1 LNLPAR
7 GPCFALLVRARRA
20 KARERLPSYREPAS
34 RNPQA
39 MHPETCWEPC
49 TRAPFRLLSIRAPRQ
64 AVLRTSSW
72 LAPSLF
78 HQQVLR
84 PPGGEDARCVQPT
97 SATQSNY
104 VHPHL
109 ARSRLAL
116 AAFAARTPRG
126 VLGSTRHYRG
136 NGRFTTSKTA
146 SADRDCRTDLE
157 LYCLTA
163 WRTSVG
169 VLFPRCASDRASDT
183 PVVILSSPSRL
194 RRFRD
199 GCPLA
204 VRPSF
209 GRFRTGRR
217 SVRTTKTTVNAVS

>member
-1 LNLPAR
+1 
-7 GPCFALLVRARRA
+7 
-20 KARERLPSYREPAS
+20 
-34 RNPQA
+34 
-39 MHPETCWEPC
+39 MHPETCLKPC

-78 HQQVLR
+78 HQQALR

-109 ARSRLAL
+109 ARSRLAF

-136 NGRFTTSKTA
+136 NGCFTTSKTA
-146 SADRDCRTDLE
+146 SADRDGRTDLE

-194 RRFRD
+194 RRLRD
-199 GCPLA
+199 GCLLA
-204 VRPSF
+204 ARPSF

>member
-7 GPCFALLVRARRA
+7 GPCFVLPVRARRA

-97 SATQSNY
+97 SATQSNC

-109 ARSRLAL
+109 ARSRLAF

-146 SADRDCRTDLE
+146 SADRDVALISSSTASRPGERAWACCSHGAHPIE
-157 LYCLTA
+157 PLTPLS
-163 WRTSVG
+163 RSSVH
-169 VLFPRCASDRASDT
+169 
-183 PVVILSSPSRL
+183 
-194 RRFRD
+194 
-199 GCPLA
+199 PLA
-204 VRPSF
+204 
-209 GRFRTGRR
+209 
-217 SVRTTKTTVNAVS
+217 SVAFATAALWPPVLLLEGFERVGGV

>member
-1 LNLPAR
+1 LTYEPEDFS
-7 GPCFALLVRARRA
+7 FALPVRARRA
-20 KARERLPSYREPAS
+20 SARERLSSYREPAS

-39 MHPETCWEPC
+39 ARKKTVWEILHTRTVSPSVHPRPASDGATDFFP
-49 TRAPFRLLSIRAPRQ
+49 ASALS
-64 AVLRTSSW
+64 
-72 LAPSLF
+72 
-78 HQQVLR
+78 HQQALR
-84 PPGGEDARCVQPT
+84 PPSAQDAQCVQPMN
-97 SATQSNY
+97 ATQSNC

-109 ARSRLAL
+109 ARSRLAF

-146 SADRDCRTDLE
+146 SADRDGRTDLE

-204 VRPSF
+204 ARPSF